1 MQLSKMKTIK
11 TLFIGLLSFALSSPL
26 FAQDILRLDRAALSG
41 LGLEGGPTEDGTLRY
56 SKTLYDGEKFNVL
69 VAAGN
74 GPHNIETIN
83 IDSFPI
89 QEFCYLINGSVTF
102 IGRDGRTETFHT
114 GDFFVIPRGFSGQM
128 ITQGNHLYQVL
139 LVVSDE
145 RGEPIPNAFPMMID
159 KTNMSGLGLEPSSF
173 PPAGPDAESN
183 RKTMWEGSELVITIM
198 DVEPNAGDFTDMSE
212 EFVYVLNGSATLT
225 SVGGEPQTFYTG
237 DFFVVPE
244 GWDGN
249 WAVDGNHL
257 YRELIALPAN

>member
-1 MQLSKMKTIK
+1 MRIIK
-11 TLFIGLLSFALSSPL
+11 TLMIGLIGFTFCSQLY
-26 FAQDILRLDRAALSG
+26 AQDILRLDKATLSG
-41 LGLEGGPTEDGTLRY
+41 LGLEGGANEDGVMRY
-56 SKTLYDGEKFNVL
+56 SKTLFDGEKFDVS
-69 VAAGN
+69 VVAGN
-74 GPHNIETIN
+74 GPNNIETIN
-83 IDSFPI
+83 VDSFPV

-102 IGRDGRTETFHT
+102 IGLDGKTATFNT
-114 GDFFVIPRGFSGQM
+114 GDFFVIPLGFSGQM

-159 KTNMSGLGLEPSSF
+159 RTNMSGLGLDVSSF

-183 RKTMWEGSELVITIM
+183 RKTMWDGSELEITIM
-198 DVEPNAGDFTDMSE
+198 DVESNSGDFTDMSE

-225 SVGGEPQTFYTG
+225 QVGGEPQTFYTG

-249 WAVDGNHL
+249 WTVEGNHL
-257 YRELIALPAN
+257 YRELIAVPAN